1 MSHPRWWAMV
11 LAAILLAGCQS
22 GLFAPPAAPSADPT
36 PAFGVPT
43 RAATPAATPSVP
55 APTQAASVDPNALT
69 IWLPPQFNPSSGSPA
84 GDLLKARLEAFQA
97 ENPAVTL
104 DVRVKAEDGAGG
116 LLESLAAA
124 SAAAPGSLPDLI
136 ALPRPDVEAAGL
148 KGLLSPL
155 DGLTAVSKETDWYPY
170 ASQIMELQG
179 KTFGLPFAGDAL
191 VLVYR
196 PAGVPHPPIDWAS
209 LADLGAPV
217 AFPAADPEGLLTLAL
232 YQAAGGQIRD
242 TQGRPTL
249 QPDTLAK
256 VLNLYWNGLNK
267 GTFPAGNALFS
278 TDTQVWQ
285 AYHDQKENLAF
296 TWISHYL
303 MELPP
308 DTAVA
313 TLPQAGPESHTLAT
327 GWLWA
332 LSSQAPEKKAMATR
346 LAEFLVQG
354 DFLARWTA
362 AAGFLP
368 PRPSALAG
376 WQNQSLRTQINQI
389 EISAAAQPSSDLL
402 GSLGPVLRDAAVQVV
417 KGQGEPVQTAQ
428 TAAQRVQAP

>member
-1 MSHPRWWAMV
+1 
-11 LAAILLAGCQS
+11 
-22 GLFAPPAAPSADPT
+22 
-36 PAFGVPT
+36 
-43 RAATPAATPSVP
+43 
-55 APTQAASVDPNALT
+55 
-69 IWLPPQFNPSSGSPA
+69 
-84 GDLLKARLEAFQA
+84 
-97 ENPAVTL
+97 
-104 DVRVKAEDGAGG
+104 
-116 LLESLAAA
+116 
-124 SAAAPGSLPDLI
+124 LI
-136 ALPRPDVEAAGL
+136 ALSQPDIEAAGL
-148 KGLLSPL
+148 KGLISPL

-170 ASQIMELQG
+170 ASQIMQLQG

-191 VLVYR
+191 VLVFR
-196 PAGVPHPPIDWAS
+196 PVSVPHTPGDWTS
-209 LADLGAPV
+209 LADLAVPV
-217 AFPAADPEGLLTLAL
+217 AFPAADPQGLLTLAF

-242 TQGRPTL
+242 TQGRPTI
-249 QPDTLAK
+249 QADTLAK
-256 VLNLYWNGLNK
+256 VLNLYWSGLNK

-303 MELPP
+303 SELPP
-308 DTAVA
+308 DTAFA
-313 TLPQAGPESHTLAT
+313 TLPPAAQDSQTLAT

-332 LSSQAPEKKAMATR
+332 LSSPKPEKKAMATH
-346 LAEFLVQG
+346 LAEYLVQG

-368 PRPSALAG
+368 PRPSALAA
-376 WQNQSLRTQINQI
+376 WQNQSLRTQLSQI
-389 EISAAAQPSSDLL
+389 ELSAAAEPSNDLL